1 MVVGDWVTYRG
12 EIGWVERPPSK
23 ETGRLGVYL
32 PNRRNK
38 IIFVYGFEL
47 RELPTDISDL
57 RDSVMIDLALD
68 TWDKEW
74 FMEVTDV

>member
-12 EIGWVERPPSK
+12 EIGWVEYEGK

-32 PNRRNK
+32 PNRRTK
-38 IIFVYGFEL
+38 IIFVHSFEL

-74 FMEVTDV
+74 FMEVTG